1 MEMVGIP
8 VSEQVVQTVA
18 DQSDTDALDL
28 PPLFE
33 TFDPDALDM
42 LIREMN
48 EGYVS
53 FEYAG
58 YSITVDSHGAIDVNG
73 RLQSGSTG
81 TEAAADHV

>member
-1 MEMVGIP
+1 MEMVGKP
-8 VSEQVVQTVA
+8 VSEQVVHTVA
-18 DQSDTDALDL
+18 DQADTDALDL

-48 EGYVS
+48 EGHVS

-58 YSITVDSHGAIDVNG
+58 YSITVDSHGAIDVAE
-73 RLQSGSTG
+73 QPPSGSTG
-81 TEAAADHV
+81 TEAAADRV